1 MSLRIE
7 LAAAV
12 LAAASVAGTGFA
24 DPPAGAPP
32 AGAPATPPVATK
44 DADAAQF
51 LKDLP
56 AKMSKESDTE
66 AEASIKKLIEIWKD
80 KDVTDATKKPVPDLL
95 EKYAKEEKSKIAVA
109 AIGAL
114 GELGP
119 AAGAGPVVQILE
131 KSLKAKEPA
140 LDIYGTCLAS
150 LKKLADPKPTTVKAL
165 VDLLKFKLDD
175 VVAKAADAMA
185 GYKDAPG
192 KVRRDMLEE
201 LIKQTEGVFAQ
212 SKDAKNGGQVR
223 KWNVIGGSVTT
234 ALKALSGQALKD
246 PEEARKWFNEHK
258 KDKSWDT

>member
-1 MSLRIE
+1 MSLRIAIAAAA
-7 LAAAV
+7 LAALAGTV
-12 LAAASVAGTGFA
+12 LAEP
-24 DPPAGAPP
+24 PPAGGAP
-32 AGAPATPPVATK
+32 AGGAPATPTNTK

-51 LKDLP
+51 LKDL
-56 AKMSKESDTE
+56 AGKMSKESDTE
-66 AEASIKKLIEIWKD
+66 AEASIKKLVEIWKD
-80 KDVTDATKKPVPDLL
+80 KDVTEATKKPVPDLL

-119 AAGAGPVVQILE
+119 AAGAPPVVQILE
-131 KSLKAKEPA
+131 KALKAKEPP
-140 LDIYGTCLAS
+140 LDIYGTCLTS

-165 VDLLKFKLDD
+165 TDLLKYKLDD
-175 VVAKAADAMA
+175 VVAKAADAMS

-212 SKDAKNGGQVR
+212 SKDAKNSAQVR
-223 KWNVIGGSVTT
+223 KWNVIGGNVTT
-234 ALKALSGQALKD
+234 ALKALSGQPLKD
-246 PEEARKWFNEHK
+246 PEDARKWFNDHK